1 MAGSGAQ
8 AVKSRVIDGL
18 VLVITRSGAR
28 DLIAADTLRDALSV
42 EFEEMVTDDGDL
54 DLEPVWEILEE
65 QPGFDTEK
73 VTPAL
78 CLFKTFESRLELEV
92 KMPAALAELSH
103 GQISMRASELRLP
116 AVEIKNALR
125 VEDAPRSKRAS
136 MPRPKRPSDPRPKR
150 QSVPPANTRE
160 TSDSK
165 ARPSRRLPGW
175 LTPVAMV
182 IALATFGYAGFTLY
196 QGCSGPKAHWKTVSA
211 DALSTLPVK
220 NARRFGDQV
229 DATLSDESWL
239 SKDEAARKA
248 DLQAALTKL
257 HASGV
262 RVLAVRDGH
271 GNVRATVQFSPKT
284 NQIGFR
290 FLPGAK

>member
-8 AVKSRVIDGL
+8 AAKSRVIDGL
-18 VLVITRSGAR
+18 VLAITRSGAR
-28 DLIAADTLRDALSV
+28 DLIGADVLRDALLV
-42 EFEEMVTDDGDL
+42 EFEEMVTEDGDL

-65 QPGFDTEK
+65 QPGFDAET

-78 CLFKTFESRLELEV
+78 CLFKTFESRLDLEV
-92 KMPAALAELSH
+92 KMPAALADLSH
-103 GQISMRASELRLP
+103 GQISMRASEVKLP

-125 VEDAPRSKRAS
+125 VEDSPRSKR
-136 MPRPKRPSDPRPKR
+136 P
-150 QSVPPANTRE
+150 SVPPSTTRE
-160 TSDSK
+160 KPSSS
-165 ARPSRRLPGW
+165 ARASTRLPGW
-175 LTPVAMV
+175 VTPLAMV
-182 IALATFGYAGFTLY
+182 IALATFGYAGFSLY
-196 QGCSGPKAHWKTVSA
+196 QGCSGPKAHWKAVSS
-211 DALSTLPVK
+211 DALATLPVK

-248 DLQAALTKL
+248 DLATALTKL
-257 HASGV
+257 RASGV

-284 NQIGFR
+284 KQIGFS